1 MAQANT
7 FVPALLAALLIA
19 FVPQATAQSAAS
31 PAPVDPSRFGEKAPD
46 SAFGAFQRG
55 LYITALNIA
64 LPRAREGDAA
74 AQTLVADIYARGL
87 GVPQNPGEAA
97 KWYEKAAAQGVAE
110 AQFQFA
116 LILMDGKLVPADPA
130 RARSLMQAAAD
141 AGNRLAQFNLAQL
154 IIDQEPGEAGLAK
167 AVVFYEKAANA
178 GLADAQYAMSQILAN
193 GVGGKP
199 PNEVVARTWLSL
211 AARQNFDTAQV
222 DLASWL
228 IDGIGGPR
236 DLKAGFLWMRRAAQ
250 GGNVAAQNRLAKL
263 YVAGIGTEPDGIEG
277 AAWYINARR
286 AGLAD
291 AYMDD
296 FMQGLTEDEQKQAI
310 ERANRQR

>member
-1 MAQANT
+1 MAKAAALT
-7 FVPALLAALLIA
+7 PLLLALLLVGLAGPAA
-19 FVPQATAQSAAS
+19 AT
-31 PAPVDPSRFGEKAPD
+31 PVKIDPSRFGEKVPD

-87 GVPQNPGEAA
+87 GVPRNGAEAA
-97 KWYEKAAAQGVAE
+97 KWYEKAADQGVAE

-116 LILMDGKLVPADPA
+116 LILMDGKLLPPDPA

-141 AGNRLAQFNLAQL
+141 SGNRLAQFNLAQF
-154 IIDQEPGEAGLAK
+154 IIDREPGQSGLAK
-167 AVVFYEKAANA
+167 AVVYYEKAANA
-178 GLADAQYAMSQILAN
+178 GLADAQYAMSQILFN
-193 GVGGKP
+193 GAGGTAPDEAK
-199 PNEVVARTWLSL
+199 AREWLTL

-222 DLASWL
+222 DLATWL
-228 IDGIGGPR
+228 IEGIGGPR

-263 YVAGIGTEPDGIEG
+263 YVGGIGTDPDGIEG

-286 AGLAD
+286 AGLTD
-291 AYMDD
+291 HYMDD
-296 FMQGLTEDEQKQAI
+296 FMQGLTDDEQKQAI
-310 ERANRQR
+310 ERANKLR